1 MDPDILIVIY
11 IIVGLVVSLIF
22 TYEIN
27 GGTPSHGMDEHALLG
42 FLAVVVFIAWPIIV
56 GFCAIALL
64 GWLFSQIFKLFP

>member
-27 GGTPSHGMDEHALLG
+27 GGTPSHGMEEPRLME
-42 FLAVVVFIAWPIIV
+42 WTNT
-56 GFCAIALL
+56 
-64 GWLFSQIFKLFP
+64 LF